1 MQHHVITGA
10 NRGIGLE
17 LVRQLLGRG
26 DRVEAACRDPDVAP
40 ELAKL
45 VEGSKGAA
53 RVHRVD
59 VASDAH
65 VANMAAAI
73 TDPIDVV
80 INCAGVYG
88 GARQTAAD
96 FDFNEAIRTYDV
108 NALGALRVTLAL
120 LPHVRRGATK
130 KLVHLT
136 TGMASI
142 SDNRMGSF
150 YSYRMS
156 KVALNMMSRSLAIDL
171 RPEGIA
177 SYVMNPGWVQTAM
190 GGPSAPTPVDVAV
203 RAMLKEIDSAT
214 LRDSGEFLDYKGG
227 RYPW

>member
-26 DRVEAACRDPDVAP
+26 DRVEAACRDPDLAP

-73 TDPIDVV
+73 KEPIDVV

-96 FDFNEAIRTYDV
+96 FDFNEAIRTYTDAGWLAFAPV
-108 NALGALRVTLAL
+108 DANGTEVLATQTIGGTQYNAVLETNTGGRNVHFSTESILADDNL
-120 LPHVRRGATK
+120 LWQ
-130 KLVHLT
+130 
-136 TGMASI
+136 
-142 SDNRMGSF
+142 
-150 YSYRMS
+150 
-156 KVALNMMSRSLAIDL
+156 AIDYADGL
-171 RPEGIA
+171 
-177 SYVMNPGWVQTAM
+177 
-190 GGPSAPTPVDVAV
+190 V
-203 RAMLKEIDSAT
+203 RAGVQGAIAHPETAALIRKLMIDRGLEVPPVNRNILSVCVVS
-214 LRDSGEFLDYKGG
+214 LCQG
-227 RYPW
+227 W